1 MRGREQGGGVRKE
14 AGALLLFLVAACGG
28 GGGADPA
35 PQPTPPITPQPPP
48 ADPPGIDKTLLRQ
61 QVDAF
66 VAEQRAKIA
75 AIDCSQSQTGS
86 CEPIKNIRFSEG
98 QALPARLRAD
108 QTILLIDNGI
118 THAATLRYRSRMLAY
133 YRLSESSGLVEP
145 YDPVIAS
152 TPRWGVELLRAIDG
166 FQYRDAAG
174 QTRPSHVPAA
184 WLEPLRPLLKGARDF
199 AALDRIPHGNMVLSQ
214 LVEASP
220 QAGFVVLDPFPFQ
233 SLLKAQRASVCAK
246 DAASLEQAAQ
256 RAAQSL
262 GLVMQRHGVDYVNM
276 SGGWFA
282 EDMAITWAALNCGG
296 SLLPE
301 EASRLMLALRPL
313 FAQLFESPTVL
324 GVQSAGGA
332 MSPLT
337 HPLDVLDLPQRL
349 RVGYYHPLQAAP
361 LPADGVVGAQRPA
374 VDEPSAADR
383 RWIDV
388 FVGTGMTRPG
398 FRPEFNTAPPLR
410 TDSVYGL
417 GLWPVDSS
425 TTSWSAPQA
434 LNRLIHLKQQ
444 LAPTMAP
451 EAPLDA
457 ALIQRMKTAL
467 TPMGCSWA
475 PEDGGRCKLQDP
487 AWHRQQE
494 LFRQG
499 WLPADWRWE

>member
-1 MRGREQGGGVRKE
+1 METSAAGRLRVGGW
-14 AGALLLFLVAACGG
+14 ALAALLAGCGG
-28 GGGADPA
+28 GGGGSPEAAPAPLPEPPPPQSDPA
-35 PQPTPPITPQPPP
+35 
-48 ADPPGIDKTLLRQ
+48 GIDKARLRQ
-61 QVDAF
+61 QVEVF
-66 VAEQRAKIA
+66 VAEQKSRIA
-75 AIDCSQSQTGS
+75 SIDCSQSQTGP
-86 CEPIKNIRFSEG
+86 CELLRNLRFSEG

-108 QTILLIDNGI
+108 QTILLIDSGLE
-118 THAATLRYRSRMLAY
+118 HAATLRYRARMLAY
-133 YRLSESSGLVEP
+133 YRLSEVTGLVETH
-145 YDPVIAS
+145 DPVIPS
-152 TPRWGVELLRAIDG
+152 TPRWGAELLRAIDG

-174 QTRPSHVPAA
+174 QARPSHVPAA
-184 WLEPLRPLLKGARDF
+184 WLEPLRPLLKGERDF
-199 AALDRIPHGNMVLSQ
+199 AMLDRVPHGNMVLSQ

-220 QAGFVVLDPFPFQ
+220 QAGFVLLDPFPFQ
-233 SLLKAQRASVCAK
+233 SLLKAHRASVCAK
-246 DAASLEQAAQ
+246 DAVGLKQAAQ

-262 GLVMQRHGVDYVNM
+262 GQVMQRHGVDYVNL

-282 EDMAITWAALNCGG
+282 EDLAITWVALNCSG
-296 SLLPE
+296 SLSPDE
-301 EASRLMLALRPL
+301 SNRLMLALRPL
-313 FAQLFESPTVL
+313 FAQLFESPAVL

-337 HPLDVLDLPQRL
+337 HPLDVLELAQRV

-361 LPADGVVGAQRPA
+361 LPADGVLGGQRPA
-374 VDEPSAADR
+374 VEEPSAAER

-388 FVGTGMTRPG
+388 FIGTGMSRPG
-398 FRPEFNTAPPLR
+398 FRPEFNTAPPVR

-467 TPMGCSWA
+467 TPPGCSWA

-494 LFRQG
+494 QFRQG